1 VALITVLAIALA
13 FPPVRAVANSFLQLF
28 RVEQVRLL
36 PVNMEALSQE
46 MQSSQNLEAL
56 FTENVD
62 VVRQG
67 ERQEVS
73 TFDEAAGLAG
83 FSLRQLTG
91 VEGPT
96 RFMVEP
102 ASAMTFKVDLELAR
116 GALREMGRGD
126 IQLPDS
132 LDGAVVKID
141 APVSVTALIGDCGR
155 IERQDPDV
163 PVDTSKEPPIC
174 TTFTQAPSPSVSAP
188 PEMDL
193 TQMGQLYLQVLGMD
207 EEEARLYAASVDWAT
222 TLVMPVPQ
230 GSGEYEEISVDGVK
244 GLYVDYQYHRS
255 QDYTL
260 MWVKDGILYMLT
272 GSGDRDAALE
282 LAASLK

>member
-1 VALITVLAIALA
+1 
-13 FPPVRAVANSFLQLF
+13 
-28 RVEQVRLL
+28 
-36 PVNMEALSQE
+36 
-46 MQSSQNLEAL
+46 
-56 FTENVD
+56 
-62 VVRQG
+62 
-67 ERQEVS
+67 
-73 TFDEAAGLAG
+73 
-83 FSLRQLTG
+83 
-91 VEGPT
+91 
-96 RFMVEP
+96 
-102 ASAMTFKVDLELAR
+102 
-116 GALREMGRGD
+116 
-126 IQLPDS
+126 
-132 LDGAVVKID
+132 
-141 APVSVTALIGDCGR
+141 
-155 IERQDPDV
+155 
-163 PVDTSKEPPIC
+163 
-174 TTFTQAPSPSVSAP
+174 
-188 PEMDL
+188 MDL